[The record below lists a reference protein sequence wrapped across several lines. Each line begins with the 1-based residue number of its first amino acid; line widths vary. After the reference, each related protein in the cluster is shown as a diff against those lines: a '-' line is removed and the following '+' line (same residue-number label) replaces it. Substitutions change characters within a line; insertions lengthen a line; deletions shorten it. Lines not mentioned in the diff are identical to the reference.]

1 MDKRDI
7 ASKEFKTRYND
18 KQKIIE
24 HYELVSPYY
33 RELWGEHLHHG
44 YWVTGSESKEEAQ
57 LALTAH
63 LAQVAQIPKG
73 ADILDVG
80 CGFGGSSLY
89 LAREYRAAVTGIT
102 ISETQAAIARQNAH
116 DAGTPA
122 RFLVMDAD
130 DITIPEKF
138 GVVWSIEAI
147 SHFGDKPTFFAR
159 TGELLQTG
167 GTLALIDWFQ
177 KERLSAA
184 DRRAFIEP
192 IERGMLV
199 ELKTISGY
207 SEMIRAAGLDITDTS
222 DLSIH
227 CARTW
232 DISLDLIKNRSLWQ
246 LANDQGVEFVRFL
259 RAFSAMRKG
268 FASANFVYG
277 LIVARKK

>member
-102 ISETQAAIARQNAH
+102 ISETQAAIAGQNAH
-116 DAGTPA
+116 DAGT
-122 RFLVMDAD
+122 
-130 DITIPEKF
+130 
-138 GVVWSIEAI
+138 
-147 SHFGDKPTFFAR
+147 
-159 TGELLQTG
+159 
-167 GTLALIDWFQ
+167 
-177 KERLSAA
+177 
-184 DRRAFIEP
+184 
-192 IERGMLV
+192 
-199 ELKTISGY
+199 
-207 SEMIRAAGLDITDTS
+207 
-222 DLSIH
+222 
-227 CARTW
+227 
-232 DISLDLIKNRSLWQ
+232 
-246 LANDQGVEFVRFL
+246 
-259 RAFSAMRKG
+259 
-268 FASANFVYG
+268 
-277 LIVARKK
+277 